1 MVASLINKVRDAKI
15 RNAPISNAASK
26 KDPNIYSDDE
36 EDTGVLPTIPSKS
49 NSSKY
54 SVYSTLTG
62 WMVNA
67 LKAIVY
73 VICLPFVLCCDLFHS
88 GFTFATSLL
97 TRFNATKRWKD
108 VKDIYSIHVEQRIPV
123 LQNSK
128 RSKILKL
135 GLFLLISLLIISFL
149 AIFRANTNPLTELWT
164 SFSVIFSSALTTMWS
179 CCTSFTT
186 GTMGLIDSTYYNVKT
201 TLDSN
206 RQVKSE
212 SNGDGH
218 LTKQDDFNI
227 QVETAL
233 NSLLN
238 NEKFALRIKE
248 WVNMDD
254 ARLKEVISRIE
265 DQEVTLTKLIN
276 DHKSQTDDKQIEI
289 NRQLEHTKVSSDEKL
304 SMISNGNVASITDQI
319 VSIEQ
324 RLKEKHNEEKPIIE
338 KLQSEITDL
347 QEQLKQL
354 RQEQGNHSINISERK
369 SEVLSKLHDFETRLN
384 NIASEQNQLSQTI
397 SGCSNT
403 KHVEASISD
412 DNLLKT
418 RISQILSDIFDQNL
432 DDDGNQD
439 SKLSNVKKN
448 IHKLNSLVS
457 DNQDTLSEEQLRE
470 QLTNTFEDWKKD
482 VLNEIQPHM
491 SKSLVAEI
499 TKNELLKETIEVELN
514 KILEHRKVSEGQRTL
529 PNTDPTQ
536 FSEEDVSRIV
546 KTELVTYDADKTGK
560 FDFALESAGGTIVST
575 RCTQTYDAATAVYSI
590 WGVPIWWESVNGPR
604 AILQP
609 GANPGQCWAVKGDGT
624 GFSAPPI
631 SVVIELSDRI
641 NIDSV
646 TLEHIPETLSPDG
659 NIKSAPKLFSVL
671 GLSDIN
677 DPNPV
682 VLGNFTYVIGNR
694 PVQTFKITNS
704 EDINK
709 AANKSF
715 SLVELKVHSNYGNP
729 IYTCIYRFR
738 VHGNLTP
745 EAKTSFR

>member
-54 SVYSTLTG
+54 SVYSTLTS

-73 VICLPFVLCCDLFHS
+73 VICLPFVLCCDFVHS
-88 GFTFATSLL
+88 IFTFATMLS

-108 VKDIYSIHVEQRIPV
+108 VKDIYSIHVERRIPV
-123 LQNSK
+123 LQNTK
-128 RSKILKL
+128 RSKILKV
-135 GLFLLISLLIISFL
+135 GLFLLILLLIISFVT
-149 AIFRANTNPLTELWT
+149 IFRANTNPLTGLWT

-179 CCTSFTT
+179 CCSSFSN

-212 SNGDGH
+212 SMGDGH
-218 LTKQDDFNI
+218 LKQDDFNI

-233 NSLLN
+233 SSLLN
-238 NEKFALRIKE
+238 NEKFAMRIKE

-254 ARLKEVISRIE
+254 ARLKEVFSRIE
-265 DQEVTLTKLIN
+265 DQELTLAKLIK

-289 NRQLEHTKVSSDEKL
+289 NRQLEYTKLSTDEKL
-304 SMISNGNVASITDQI
+304 SMISNDNVASITDQI

-324 RLKEKHNEEKPIIE
+324 RLKEKHNEEKPIFE
-338 KLQSEITDL
+338 KLQSEITEL

-354 RQEQGNHSINISERK
+354 KQEQGNHSINLSERK
-369 SEVLSKLHDFETRLN
+369 SDLLSKLDDFETRLN

-403 KHVEASISD
+403 KHADSGISD

-418 RISQILSDIFDQNL
+418 RISQIVSDIFDQNL
-432 DDDGNQD
+432 NEDGNQD
-439 SKLSNVKKN
+439 SILSNVKKH

-457 DNQDTLSEEQLRE
+457 DNQDTLSEEQLKE
-470 QLTNTFEDWKKD
+470 QLTNTFEDWKKE
-482 VLNEIQPHM
+482 VLNEMQPHM
-491 SKSLVAEI
+491 SKSLVTEI

-514 KILEHRKVSEGQRTL
+514 KLLEHRKVSKGQHTL
-529 PNTDPTQ
+529 PDTDPTQ

-671 GLSDIN
+671 GLSDLN

-709 AANKSF
+709 ASYKSF